1 MLRSLFE
8 NLFRRPVTPAPI
20 TDNGELAALRPG
32 SVYSFRTAP
41 YSEFAPLET
50 GRFAAFKVLG
60 LNDKHVA
67 VGVLDGIWS
76 SPPTLTEARRASTL
90 RERRFAHTGREAVFG
105 VSAEIWSPSKLME
118 VKLVGFISVSPE
130 EERLAQVIANFGVG
144 SRYAGLRFANY
155 AAEGEWRW
163 THDNAAFVVEYEKI
177 EARNAAERAAKE
189 QRYRTRLSKLTWEA
203 LLAETPFERWSPSPP
218 FPPIE
223 FAHAARKRIHDAC
236 RELSAL
242 GPKPRKADVRAVL
255 KRCVEWFNDAD
266 DAAGGVIET
275 EEREDICA
283 VLEEMAYVA
292 RQKSL
297 VDEVDNWRTW

>member
-1 MLRSLFE
+1 
-8 NLFRRPVTPAPI
+8 
-20 TDNGELAALRPG
+20 
-32 SVYSFRTAP
+32 VYSFRTAP
-41 YSEFAPLET
+41 FSEFSPPET

-60 LNDKHVA
+60 LNEKHVA
-67 VGVLDGIWS
+67 VAVLDGIWS
-76 SPPTLTEARRASTL
+76 NPPTLTEARRASIL

-105 VSAEIWSPSKLME
+105 VSAEFWSPSDLTE
-118 VKLVGFISVSPE
+118 VQLIGLTSVSPE
-130 EERLAQVIANFGVG
+130 EERFARMIANFDVG
-144 SRYAGLRFANY
+144 SSYAGLRFANY

-163 THDNAAFVVEYEKI
+163 THDNAAFVVEREKI

-189 QRYRTRLSKLTWEA
+189 ERYRTRLSKLTWDA
-203 LLAETPFERWSPSPP
+203 LLAETPFEGWSI
-218 FPPIE
+218 PPIE
-223 FAHAARKRIHDAC
+223 FTQAARKTIRDAC
-236 RELSAL
+236 RELREL

-255 KRCVEWFNDAD
+255 KRCVEWFNAAD
-266 DAAGGVIET
+266 DSSEGLIET